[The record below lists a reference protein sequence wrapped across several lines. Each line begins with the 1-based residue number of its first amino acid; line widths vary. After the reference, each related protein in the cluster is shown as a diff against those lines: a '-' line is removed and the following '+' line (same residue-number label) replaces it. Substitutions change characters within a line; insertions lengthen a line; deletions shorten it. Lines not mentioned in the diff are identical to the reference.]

1 MSLKKKTF
9 ADEEIPIFDSA
20 VIYKRGEYWQMRM
33 WLEKEGKYARFS
45 LRTRSQSTAEDKA
58 KGYFH
63 RLMAD
68 QLAGKKYFSNTTK
81 CGVEEYLKQRYKDV
95 EAGLIVK
102 GRYGTIKTHLDHWLN
117 FIGRDTKLKELD
129 RTDCENYFY
138 ERTKTKK
145 RISVSQT
152 TIANEQSTINAMML
166 WLFKRQETLIEAF
179 DFKKLPRIDKG
190 DDTKRRAMF
199 TDEELARIKAI
210 LEEKIKTYKRKKK
223 LEQSDLTEILV
234 AYYFLISIA
243 TGLRRS
249 EQLQL
254 CWNDIDTVSK
264 GVAGEGEIEAI
275 GMIKFTIRAETSK
288 VRKTRKFLIQEW
300 EYTFGLD
307 YLTHNLYKKAVE
319 EKRAPVDYGKWLLFS
334 LDGVTPLTPRTIG
347 LHFDKLLKAADIK
360 DTDTRD
366 LVPYSF
372 RHNFITKMVNA
383 GFNPTQVGEVCGTST
398 TQIEQT
404 YYHTTER
411 KMIENALPNYYFKD
425 DLLVPK

>member
-102 GRYGTIKTHLDHWLN
+102 GRYGTIKTHLQHWLN

-152 TIANEQSTINAMML
+152 TIANEQSTINAMIS

-190 DDTKRRAMF
+190 DDSKRRALF
-199 TDEELARIKAI
+199 TDEELISIKAI
-210 LEEKIKTYKRKKK
+210 LEEKIRVNKRKKK
-223 LEQSDLTEILV
+223 FDDYSLTETIV

-254 CWNDIDTVSK
+254 CWKDIDTIAK
-264 GVAGEGEIEAI
+264 GISGQEEDKGI
-275 GMIKFTIRAETSK
+275 GLIKITVRAATSK

-300 EYTFGLD
+300 EYIFGLD
-307 YLTHNLYKKAVE
+307 SLANSLYEQAVE
-319 EKRAPVDYGKWLLFS
+319 NESATIPYKERLVFS
-334 LDGVTPLTPRTIG
+334 VDGVTQLTPRIIG
-347 LHFDKLLKAADIK
+347 LHFEKLLIAAEIK
-360 DTDTRD
+360 DLETRD

-372 RHNFITKMVNA
+372 RHNFITKMINA

-411 KMIENALPNYYFKD
+411 KMIENALPDYYFKD